1 MPRLVTSASKFTAM
15 KVSALRPDTV
25 SNDTAEGEVMKA
37 RVTIEYDPDWPEGLS
52 VQELREREE
61 QAWMTM
67 LQMSDLT
74 FEVVKCELIRD

>member
-1 MPRLVTSASKFTAM
+1 
-15 KVSALRPDTV
+15 
-25 SNDTAEGEVMKA
+25 MKA